1 MVVEVDLVVMEVLEV
16 LVEEAAEVME
26 VTEEEQEEVM
36 VVMEVMKAEEDMEKE
51 PMVQNGVEVI
61 MEHQVAVVVIMLRAI
76 KEVRKD
82 GVVVAEERELTDK
95 IMPMEGLFLQV
106 ELEFA

>member
-1 MVVEVDLVVMEVLEV
+1 MVAVVDMEVTEVLEV

-61 MEHQVAVVVIMLRAI
+61 MEHQVAVGVIMLRAI

-95 IMPMEGLFLQV
+95 IMPIEGLFLQV
-106 ELEFA
+106 ELEFV